1 MRALHII
8 KCSDSLMWYADRV
21 GRIVPFLWEGDTYY
35 MSREPAGYTN
45 IVLKQDAEFIEVID
59 ETV

>member
-1 MRALHII
+1 MKALHITG
-8 KCSDSLMWYADRV
+8 CTDGMMWYADKV
-21 GRIVPFLWEGDTYY
+21 GRIVPFLWEGDTFY

-45 IVLKQDAEFIEVID
+45 IVLKKDAEFIEVID